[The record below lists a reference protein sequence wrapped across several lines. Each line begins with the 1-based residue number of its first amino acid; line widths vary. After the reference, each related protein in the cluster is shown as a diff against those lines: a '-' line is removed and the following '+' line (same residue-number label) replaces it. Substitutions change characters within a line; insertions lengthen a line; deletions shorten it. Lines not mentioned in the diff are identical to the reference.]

1 MNWIKSKTLWF
12 NIIVAVLGILE
23 MNMMVL
29 QPYLGDSYGVIFMVI
44 AVINV
49 ILRTVTTTSL
59 KDK

>member
-12 NIIVAVLGILE
+12 NLIVAVLGIIE

-29 QPYLGDSYGVIFMVI
+29 QPYLGEHYGIVFMII
-44 AVINV
+44 AIVNV
-49 ILRTVTTTSL
+49 VLRTVTTTSL

>member
-12 NIIVAVLGILE
+12 NIVVAVLGIIE
-23 MNMMVL
+23 MNFSVL
-29 QPYLGDSYGVIFMVI
+29 QPYLGEHYGIMFMFI
-44 AVINV
+44 AVVNV

>member
-12 NIIVAVLGILE
+12 NIIVAVLGIIE
-23 MNMMVL
+23 MNMSLM
-29 QPYLGDSYGVIFMVI
+29 QPYLGDSYGIIFMVI

>member
-29 QPYLGDSYGVIFMVI
+29 QPYLGDSYGAIFMVI

>member
-12 NIIVAVLGILE
+12 NIIVAVLGIIE
-23 MNMMVL
+23 MNMSLM
-29 QPYLGDSYGVIFMVI
+29 QPYLGDSYGIIFMVI

-49 ILRTVTTTSL
+49 VLRTVTTTAL

>member
-12 NIIVAVLGILE
+12 NIIVAVLGIIE
-23 MNMMVL
+23 MNMSLM
-29 QPYLGDSYGVIFMVI
+29 QPYLGDSYGIIFMVI

-49 ILRTVTTTSL
+49 VLRTVTTTSL

>member
-12 NIIVAVLGILE
+12 NIVVAVLGIIE

-29 QPYLGDSYGVIFMVI
+29 QPYLGEHYGIAFMVI
-44 AVINV
+44 AVVNV
-49 ILRTVTTTSL
+49 VLRTVTTTSL

>member
-12 NIIVAVLGILE
+12 NIVVAVLGIIE
-23 MNMMVL
+23 MNMSLM
-29 QPYLGDSYGVIFMVI
+29 QPYLGDSYGIIFMVI

-49 ILRTVTTTSL
+49 VLRTVTTTSL